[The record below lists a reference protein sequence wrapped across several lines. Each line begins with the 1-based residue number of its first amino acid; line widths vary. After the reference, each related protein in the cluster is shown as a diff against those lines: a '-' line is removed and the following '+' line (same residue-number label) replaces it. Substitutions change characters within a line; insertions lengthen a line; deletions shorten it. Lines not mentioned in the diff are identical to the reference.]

1 MRRPI
6 KWNIVFLGFA
16 LLVIGIMITIV
27 TNNWNEGQV
36 ELNPVGIVLKL
47 SSFVP
52 IAYGFRIPIPEG

>member
-16 LLVIGIMITIV
+16 LLVIGIMITIF
-27 TNNWNEGQV
+27 TNIWNEGLV
-36 ELNPVGIVLKL
+36 ELNPVGIVLIL

-52 IAYGFRIPIPEG
+52 IA